1 MTAFKDLHKINRPV
15 FQHDGMGPLYLAKMY
30 RQLMTSDGSRI
41 SLLQACDSPEAMYS
55 PVGGPTTMHV
65 KEAFREYKQQKE
77 HMMMGGK
84 S

>member
-1 MTAFKDLHKINRPV
+1 
-15 FQHDGMGPLYLAKMY
+15 
-30 RQLMTSDGSRI
+30 MTSDGSRV

-55 PVGGPTTMHV
+55 PMGGPTTMHV
-65 KEAFREYKQQKE
+65 QAAFREYKQEKE